1 MTLPSERLNQASRP
15 ERTKP
20 RDLTTRTQVR
30 AEYDTLGA
38 QFIDG
43 AVGIIHLARPENL
56 RTAAQVSPRD
66 GNGGDRYAH
75 FEICRN
81 SEGCLA
87 Y

>member
-1 MTLPSERLNQASRP
+1 M
-15 ERTKP
+15 KP
-20 RDLTTRTQVR
+20 RDLTIRTQVR

-43 AVGIIHLARPENL
+43 AVGVIRLAHPENL
-56 RTAAQVSPRD
+56 RTATQVSPRD
-66 GNGGDRYAH
+66 GNGDRYAH
-75 FEICRN
+75 FEACCN

>member
-1 MTLPSERLNQASRP
+1 MTLPSERLNQGSRP
-15 ERTKP
+15 ERAKP

-43 AVGIIHLARPENL
+43 AVGIIHLAQPGNR
-56 RTAAQVSPRD
+56 RTAARVSLRD
-66 GNGGDRYAH
+66 GNGDRYAH
-75 FEICRN
+75 FEACRN

>member
-1 MTLPSERLNQASRP
+1 MTLPSERLNQGSRP
-15 ERTKP
+15 ERAKP
-20 RDLTTRTQVR
+20 RDLTTRTQAR

-43 AVGIIHLARPENL
+43 AVGIIQLAHPENL
-56 RTAAQVSPRD
+56 CTAAQVSPRD
-66 GNGGDRYAH
+66 GNGDKYAH
-75 FEICRN
+75 FEACGN